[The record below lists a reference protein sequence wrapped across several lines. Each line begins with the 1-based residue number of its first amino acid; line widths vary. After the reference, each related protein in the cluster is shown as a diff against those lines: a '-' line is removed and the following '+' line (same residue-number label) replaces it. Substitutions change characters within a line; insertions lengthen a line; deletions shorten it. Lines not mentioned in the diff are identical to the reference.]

1 MVSIKDVAR
10 LAGTSFKTV
19 SRVINDDP
27 AVREET
33 RARVLEAIEELG
45 YRPNSA
51 ARTMRSQRSGVIGFI
66 SDRVTTQ
73 PHSGDILRGAQ
84 QVADAH
90 DKVLMV
96 VNIDRDAGFR
106 HRQRALDILLERRA
120 EGLIYACDYHREV
133 ELPKEMGMV
142 PSVLANGFA
151 SGDIRVPTFLPDE
164 QQAAL
169 EVTRFLLAQGHRRI
183 AYLGLNPR
191 LAAASLRQA
200 GYRQALEEAGI
211 KVDEALIHPAL
222 VGAPD
227 GDERS
232 TVEEAID
239 RLLANSPRPTA
250 ILCGQDS
257 TAMQLYLA
265 LAGRGL
271 GVGRDLAVASFDDQ
285 RPISTFL
292 TPGLTTMRLP
302 HLEMGRQA
310 MHCLLAGSREATT
323 VRLPFVRIERESHL
337 VAGLSPRSPLSES
350 AVSDGPRQ

>member
-19 SRVINDDP
+19 SRVINNDP

-73 PHSGDILRGAQ
+73 PHAGDILRGAQ
-84 QVADAH
+84 QVADAY

-96 VNIDRDAGFR
+96 VNIDPDAGLR
-106 HRQRALDILLERRA
+106 HRQRALDVLLERRA

-133 ELPKEMGMV
+133 ELPKEMGVV

-183 AYLGLNPR
+183 AYLGLNPG
-191 LAAASLRQA
+191 LAAAPLRLA

-211 KVDEALIHPAL
+211 AVDEALVHPAQ
-222 VGAPD
+222 VGTL
-227 GDERS
+227 GEEERS
-232 TVEEAID
+232 VVPEAVAS
-239 RLLANSPRPTA
+239 LLALPAPPTA

-257 TAMQLYLA
+257 TAMQLYLV

-271 GVGRDLAVASFDDQ
+271 CVGRDLAVASFDDQ
-285 RPISTFL
+285 RPISIFL

-310 MHCLLAGSREATT
+310 MRCLLAGSQESTT
-323 VRLPFVRIERESHL
+323 VRLPFTRIERESHL
-337 VAGLSPRSPLSES
+337 VGASLPGSPLSEPV
-350 AVSDGPRQ
+350 VSDGP